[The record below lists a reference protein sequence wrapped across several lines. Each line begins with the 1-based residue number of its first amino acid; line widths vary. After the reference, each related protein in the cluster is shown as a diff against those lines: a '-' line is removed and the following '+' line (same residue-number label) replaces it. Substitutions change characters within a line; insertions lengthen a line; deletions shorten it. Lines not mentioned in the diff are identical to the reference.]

1 MMTPEKAWEKLNM
14 VFGKRHKIA
23 FLSAF
28 AAGLL
33 IHLPVMLSDIPNH
46 DGLASMY
53 FDQNMITSG
62 RWFLTVACG
71 FSSYFTVPWVIGL
84 IGMFFLGIASAVLT
98 ELLELKSTIVIV
110 LSGGMLV
117 AFPALASTFAY
128 VFTLDGYMLALLLM
142 ASAVLLTKKYRTG
155 WIGGAI
161 CLAFSM
167 GIYQAYL
174 PFAILL
180 CMYEILM
187 LLADDMW
194 KKDRS
199 GLIRKTGSYLGM
211 GVLGAVL
218 YYVILRILLLIQGK
232 ELASYQGIGSASPL
246 AGGNLFATFKAI
258 YVDFAAFTLKGG
270 ILYSN
275 LFSAVALLLLVL
287 MTICVTVK
295 LAVRRGWWKKTGFYG
310 VLVLCALSV
319 PVVNSCIR
327 LMSPGLNYHL
337 LMRYQWV
344 LYPMLMLAFLEKN
357 IEIEGNL
364 AKKTANLF
372 RWGVVFCGFIL
383 LFCYGLADNIAY
395 TNLQRKYEKTY
406 AYCLRL
412 LDRIEQTPGYYQGI
426 PVAING
432 VVGDD
437 LFPVT
442 EITGKVTGNMI
453 GLSGDMLFY
462 TGANYESFF
471 RNYLGATL
479 NIVDVDTMGQIYY
492 TEEYMAMDSFPGPD
506 STKVVN
512 GILYVKTENKDRS
525 DRNTEE

>member
-62 RWFLTVACG
+62 RWFLMVACG

-142 ASAVLLTKKYRTG
+142 TAAVLLTKKYRTG

-218 YYVILRILLLIQGK
+218 YYVILRIL
-232 ELASYQGIGSASPL
+232 
-246 AGGNLFATFKAI
+246 
-258 YVDFAAFTLKGG
+258 
-270 ILYSN
+270 
-275 LFSAVALLLLVL
+275 
-287 MTICVTVK
+287 
-295 LAVRRGWWKKTGFYG
+295 
-310 VLVLCALSV
+310 
-319 PVVNSCIR
+319 
-327 LMSPGLNYHL
+327 
-337 LMRYQWV
+337 
-344 LYPMLMLAFLEKN
+344 
-357 IEIEGNL
+357 
-364 AKKTANLF
+364 
-372 RWGVVFCGFIL
+372 
-383 LFCYGLADNIAY
+383 
-395 TNLQRKYEKTY
+395 
-406 AYCLRL
+406 
-412 LDRIEQTPGYYQGI
+412 
-426 PVAING
+426 
-432 VVGDD
+432 
-437 LFPVT
+437 
-442 EITGKVTGNMI
+442 
-453 GLSGDMLFY
+453 
-462 TGANYESFF
+462 
-471 RNYLGATL
+471 
-479 NIVDVDTMGQIYY
+479 
-492 TEEYMAMDSFPGPD
+492 
-506 STKVVN
+506 
-512 GILYVKTENKDRS
+512 
-525 DRNTEE
+525 